1 MSRMKSI
8 SDYASLTRQISFL
21 WHEMSYDLC
30 IKLHAISQ
38 VTLGARPKMYIVTS
52 WWRDAP
58 PTIACQIG
66 QCKTNSPLFK
76 FPSSLLGRDYSPS
89 ASAALQILK
98 DRLQHVSYPSTTKRP
113 RAGGVSY
120 MLYQWSRL
128 KVEKVFS
135 NKVHYHP
142 AGLLDQWAEIK
153 PGRHLSLSL
162 HHHHHSMSPVSN
174 MQVQWYLVNGWTRI
188 HTYIHTY
195 FSIVDC
201 LINVS
206 INIKW
211 TKFEKLCGVLVNEN
225 LNYC

>member
-1 MSRMKSI
+1 MRCHMTYALNCMPSRKSPREPVLRCI
-8 SDYASLTRQISFL
+8 S
-21 WHEMSYDLC
+21 
-30 IKLHAISQ
+30 SQ
-38 VTLGARPKMYIVTS
+38 VGEEMHL
-52 WWRDAP
+52 AP

-76 FPSSLLGRDYSPS
+76 FPSSLLGRNYSPS

-98 DRLQHVSYPSTTKRP
+98 DRLQHFSYPSTTKRP

-162 HHHHHSMSPVSN
+162 HHHHHSVSN
-174 MQVQWYLVNGWTRI
+174 MQV
-188 HTYIHTY
+188 
-195 FSIVDC
+195 
-201 LINVS
+201 
-206 INIKW
+206 
-211 TKFEKLCGVLVNEN
+211 
-225 LNYC
+225 

>member
-1 MSRMKSI
+1 MRCHMTYALNCMPSRKSPWEPVLRCI
-8 SDYASLTRQISFL
+8 S
-21 WHEMSYDLC
+21 
-30 IKLHAISQ
+30 SQ
-38 VTLGARPKMYIVTS
+38 VGEEMHL
-52 WWRDAP
+52 AP

-120 MLYQWSRL
+120 MLYQWPGL

-174 MQVQWYLVNGWTRI
+174 MQVQWYLVNGWTKRD
-188 HTYIHTY
+188 TYIHI
-195 FSIVDC
+195 SP
-201 LINVS
+201 L
-206 INIKW
+206 
-211 TKFEKLCGVLVNEN
+211 
-225 LNYC
+225 